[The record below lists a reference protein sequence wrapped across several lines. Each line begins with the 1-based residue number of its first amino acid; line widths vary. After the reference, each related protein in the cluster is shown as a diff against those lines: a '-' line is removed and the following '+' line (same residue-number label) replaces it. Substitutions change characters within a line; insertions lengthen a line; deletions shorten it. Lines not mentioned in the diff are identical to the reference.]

1 MAATPVLLLMSGS
14 ILIFPIA
21 GRGIVVDFCLAPA
34 DGLLELAS
42 LGGVGAELVLGGGVL
57 SGGDLDGDLDSL
69 FPANLG
75 GDMTNRLAM
84 FSSSSWLSPKS
95 AVVFSI
101 APLTFIHRSRNIPR
115 LSLPPLSD
123 MNSTVSLN

>member
-1 MAATPVLLLMSGS
+1 MLLFTSGS
-14 ILIFPIA
+14 ILIFPTA
-21 GRGIVVDFCLAPA
+21 GRDVAVDFCLVPA

-57 SGGDLDGDLDSL
+57 GVGDLDGDSDSL

-84 FSSSSWLSPKS
+84 FSSSSWLSPRS

-115 LSLPPLSD
+115 TCLPSLVD
-123 MNSTVSLN
+123 INSTVSLN